1 MNTHSQD
8 FNVVV
13 KSYDQVL
20 DRIAESVE
28 SVHRDPKDVQLVVVT
43 KGHPLQLAQ
52 WVIGAG
58 ARILGENY
66 IDEGLEKINALT
78 DKSEVKWHMIGHLQS
93 RKARKMCE
101 HFNLFQALDSVKLAL
116 RLDRLAGE
124 LGRKLPVFLECNLSG
139 EASKFGFRCW
149 NHTLL
154 EDFLEQIK
162 IFEELENVIAQGLM
176 TMPPFDQN
184 PEASRP
190 YFRNLRVIKERINGV
205 YPDLPITEL
214 SMGMSNDYEI
224 AIQEGATIIRIG
236 QAILGKR
243 PPK

>member
-1 MNTHSQD
+1 MNSHSQD
-8 FNVVV
+8 FNIVV
-13 KSYDQVL
+13 KRYDQVL

-28 SVHRDPKDVQLVVVT
+28 SVHRDPKDIQLVVVT

-52 WVIGAG
+52 WVIDAG

-139 EASKFGFRCW
+139 EASKFGFACW

-162 IFEELENVIAQGLM
+162 VFEELENVIAQGLM

>member
-1 MNTHSQD
+1 
-8 FNVVV
+8 
-13 KSYDQVL
+13 
-20 DRIAESVE
+20 
-28 SVHRDPKDVQLVVVT
+28 VT

-139 EASKFGFRCW
+139 EASKFGFGCW
-149 NHTLL
+149 NHILL

>member
-1 MNTHSQD
+1 MNSHSQD

-13 KSYDQVL
+13 KRYDQVL

-52 WVIGAG
+52 WVIDAG

-162 IFEELENVIAQGLM
+162 VFEELENVIAQGLM

>member
-1 MNTHSQD
+1 MNSHSQD

-13 KSYDQVL
+13 KRYDQVL

-28 SVHRDPKDVQLVVVT
+28 SVHRDPKDIQLVVVT

-52 WVIGAG
+52 WVIDAG

-162 IFEELENVIAQGLM
+162 VFEELENVIAQGLM

>member
-1 MNTHSQD
+1 MISHSQD
-8 FNVVV
+8 FEVIVNRFN
-13 KSYDQVL
+13 QVL
-20 DRIAESVE
+20 GRISESAE
-28 SVHRDPKDVQLVVVT
+28 SVHRDPNDVQLVVVT

-58 ARILGENY
+58 ARTLGENY
-66 IDEGLEKINALT
+66 IEEGIKKINALAG
-78 DKSEVKWHMIGHLQS
+78 KSEVKWHMIGHLQS

-101 HFNLFQALDSVKLAL
+101 HFNVFQALDSIKLAL
-116 RLDRLAGE
+116 RLDRFAGE

-139 EASKFGFRCW
+139 ESSKFGFACW
-149 NHTLL
+149 DHTLL
-154 EDFLEQIK
+154 EEFREEIIVFQ
-162 IFEELENVIAQGLM
+162 ELENIIVQGMM
-176 TMPPFDQN
+176 TMPPFNQD

-190 YFRNLRVIKERINGV
+190 YFRKLRAIKERINGV

-224 AIQEGATIIRIG
+224 AIQEGATIVRIG
-236 QAILGKR
+236 QAILGER